1 MFIKVMRDITTI
13 LSPIINITSEKKY
26 RDLFCIILANINDR
40 IATNIKIKP
49 INDTL
54 ITSHYKIC

>member
-1 MFIKVMRDITTI
+1 MRDITTI